1 MYFGG
6 DFEIRFLVALMQALL
21 VLEYGVNYGY

>member
-6 DFEIRFLVALMQALL
+6 DFEIRFLVALMQ
-21 VLEYGVNYGY
+21 VMFILEYGVNYGY